1 MHRGK
6 ALARIKISGNLHDQR
21 ETGNSRLLES
31 FTEKKQISFSSYK
44 KCLIIMNMKKEV
56 IEKSYQLAREQY
68 AALGIDTDK
77 VLTEMD
83 NINISLHCWQTDDV
97 GGFEKPGS
105 VLGGGGIQTT
115 GNFPGK
121 AKTIGQMRSDLD
133 KVMSLL
139 PGKQRLNLHAIY
151 GEFEGKLVD
160 RDQIEPKHFQGWIDW
175 AKKRGIGLDFNCT
188 CFSHPLADEGFTLSS
203 KNEKIRKFWVEH
215 TKRCRAIGAEMGKQL
230 GTPSVHNIWIPDGMK
245 DTPVDRNTLRKQLK
259 KSLDEIFAVKYPK
272 KYLKDSV
279 ESKLFGI
286 GSEAMVVGSHD
297 FYLGYAIKNN
307 TLITLDNGHFHPTEQ
322 VGDKIS
328 SILHFV
334 DEILLHL
341 TRGVRWDSDH
351 VLTFNE
357 ELLLITQEIVRAKA
371 LKRVNVGLDFFD
383 ASLNR
388 IGAYVIGT
396 RSAQMAFM
404 YALLEPFKT
413 LVKYE
418 EEGKNFERLALLEL
432 LKTKPFGAVYDYYCM
447 KNKVPVGQDYIDEIL
462 KYEKEV
468 LLKR

>member
-1 MHRGK
+1 
-6 ALARIKISGNLHDQR
+6 
-21 ETGNSRLLES
+21 
-31 FTEKKQISFSSYK
+31 
-44 KCLIIMNMKKEV
+44 
-56 IEKSYQLAREQY
+56 
-68 AALGIDTDK
+68 
-77 VLTEMD
+77 
-83 NINISLHCWQTDDV
+83 
-97 GGFEKPGS
+97 
-105 VLGGGGIQTT
+105 
-115 GNFPGK
+115 
-121 AKTIGQMRSDLD
+121 MRSDLD
-133 KVMSLL
+133 KVLSLL

-151 GEFEGKLVD
+151 GEFGGKLVD

-188 CFSHPLADEGFTLSS
+188 CFSHPLADDGFTLSS
-203 KNEKIRKFWVEH
+203 KDEKIRKFWVEH

-230 GTPSVHNIWIPDGMK
+230 GTATVHNIWIPDGMK

-259 KSLDEIFAVKYPK
+259 KSLDEIFSVKYPK
-272 KYLKDSV
+272 KHLKDSV

-286 GSEAMVVGSHD
+286 GSESMVVGSHD

-307 TLITLDNGHFHPTEQ
+307 IMITLDNGHFHPTEQ

-334 DEILLHL
+334 DELLLHL

-351 VLTFNE
+351 VLTFND
-357 ELLLITQEIVRAKA
+357 ELLLITQEIVRTKA
-371 LKRVNVGLDFFD
+371 LNRVNVGLDFFD

-396 RSAQMAFM
+396 RAAQLGFM

-418 EEGKNFERLALLEL
+418 EEGKNFERLAFLEL

-447 KNKVPVGQDYIDEIL
+447 KNNVPVGQEYIEEIV

>member
-1 MHRGK
+1 
-6 ALARIKISGNLHDQR
+6 
-21 ETGNSRLLES
+21 
-31 FTEKKQISFSSYK
+31 
-44 KCLIIMNMKKEV
+44 MKKEI
-56 IEKSYQLAREQY
+56 IEQSYKLAKEQY
-68 AALGIDTDK
+68 AELGVDTDK
-77 VLTEMD
+77 VIAGMEKV
-83 NINISLHCWQTDDV
+83 NISLHCWQTDDV
-97 GGFEKPGS
+97 GGFEKPGAE
-105 VLGGGGIQTT
+105 LGGGGIQVT

-121 AKTIGQMRSDLD
+121 AKTIEQMRADLD

-188 CFSHPLADEGFTLSS
+188 CFSHPYADDGFTLSS
-203 KNEKIRKFWVEH
+203 RDEKIRKFWVEH

-230 GTPSVHNIWIPDGMK
+230 GTPSVHNIWIPDGSK

-272 KYLKDSV
+272 TQLKDSV

-286 GSEAMVVGSHD
+286 GSESMVVGSQD
-297 FYLGYAIKNN
+297 FYLGYALQNN
-307 TLITLDNGHFHPTEQ
+307 TMITLDNGHFHPTEQ

-328 SILHFV
+328 SILQYI

-351 VLTFNE
+351 VLTFND
-357 ELLLITQEIVRAKA
+357 ELLLIVQEIVRCNA
-371 LKRVNVGLDFFD
+371 LGRVSLGLDFFD

-404 YALLEPFKT
+404 YAFLEPYKT

-418 EEGKNFERLALLEL
+418 EEGRNFERLALLEL
-432 LKTKPFGAVYDYYCM
+432 LKSKPFGAVWDYYCL
-447 KNKVPVGQDYIDEIL
+447 KNNVPVGEDYISEIV

-468 LLKR
+468 LVKR

>member
-1 MHRGK
+1 
-6 ALARIKISGNLHDQR
+6 
-21 ETGNSRLLES
+21 
-31 FTEKKQISFSSYK
+31 
-44 KCLIIMNMKKEV
+44 MKKAF
-56 IEKSYQLAREQY
+56 IEKAYQLAKEQY
-68 AALGIDTDK
+68 AALGVDTEK
-77 VLTEMD
+77 VLADLD

-97 GGFEKPGS
+97 GGFEKAGA
-105 VLGGGGIQTT
+105 VLGGGGIQAT

-121 AKTIGQMRSDLD
+121 SKTIEQMRADLD

-151 GEFEGKLVD
+151 GEFGGKLVD
-160 RDQIEPKHFQGWIDW
+160 RDKIEVKHFQGWINW

-188 CFSHPLADEGFTLSS
+188 CFSHPYADDGFTLSS

-215 TKRCRAIGAEMGKQL
+215 TKRCRAISAEMGKQL
-230 GTPSVHNIWIPDGMK
+230 GTPTVHNIWIPDGSK
-245 DTPVDRNTLRKQLK
+245 DTPVDRNTLRKLLK

-286 GSEAMVVGSHD
+286 GSESMVVGSYD

-307 TLITLDNGHFHPTEQ
+307 TMITLDNGHYHPTEQ

-328 SILHFV
+328 SILQFV

-351 VLTFNE
+351 VLTFND
-357 ELLLITQEIVRAKA
+357 ELLLITQEIVRAGA
-371 LKRVNVGLDFFD
+371 IKRVNIGLDFFD

-396 RSAQMAFM
+396 RAAQMAFL
-404 YALLEPFKT
+404 YALLEPAKM
-413 LVKYE
+413 LVE
-418 EEGKNFERLALLEL
+418 FENEDRNFERLAFLEL
-432 LKTKPFGAVYDYYCM
+432 LKTKPYGAIWDYYCLRS
-447 KNKVPVGQDYIDEIL
+447 NVPVGEDYIGEIM

-468 LLKR
+468 LMKR